1 MCFFLVIIFCHFVEW
16 VKRKNW
22 SHKTAGICDDYL
34 GITYYTKKRVLG
46 GWREPRKK
54 WFSKGGKSSIF
65 YVLKRTWYII
75 LNFTARRCLC
85 VGNAGRS
92 EVPNRNSICIP
103 SVRKMNVWN
112 TWYTNCRDFAYP
124 TPHRTTTRIF
134 LHAKFSARKKKMSD
148 CQIGFSTQLEIRGVK
163 KNSSKKFSRNFY
175 LKNIEKQLLISK
187 WLLTN
192 HVVILHS
199 V

>member
-1 MCFFLVIIFCHFVEW
+1 MTIWASLIIQ
-16 VKRKNW
+16 
-22 SHKTAGICDDYL
+22 
-34 GITYYTKKRVLG
+34 KKKVLG

-134 LHAKFSARKKKMSD
+134 LHAKFSARKKKCLIAKLD
-148 CQIGFSTQLEIRGVK
+148 FLL
-163 KNSSKKFSRNFY
+163 NLKFEELRKIPQKSLAQFLSQEHRKTAFD
-175 LKNIEKQLLISK
+175 LKM
-187 WLLTN
+187 
-192 HVVILHS
+192 VVDQPCCDLAQCF
-199 V
+199 